1 MIRTYH
7 VKADPTS
14 RYGGRRI
21 MVSEGGALYRSVGIV
36 PAKLAPAVCR
46 RIEAEAGEL
55 PADVIRLAHA
65 ANAATPGARKLPT
78 D

>member
-1 MIRTYH
+1 MITCYH

-21 MVSEGGALYRSVGIV
+21 MVSEDGALYRSVGIV
-36 PAKLAPAVCR
+36 PAKLAPAVCS
-46 RIEAEAGEL
+46 RIEAGEL
-55 PADVIRLAHA
+55 PADVIERAHRANTQPRPTRLS
-65 ANAATPGARKLPT
+65 T